1 LAIIAFIIV
10 FFEGVIMRIKLSC
23 LLSAFIITSLALS
36 ANENTQ
42 LPIKKVSLFSSGI
55 GYFERAGEVTS
66 SVNLTLPF
74 ETSAMDDALKSL
86 IVYDPATNAPI
97 VSYASDNLQKT
108 LSSFKINLSAN
119 PSIAQILASLK
130 GAEIEIYA
138 PGKIIGKIIGVETK
152 NILKDGATTQESFLS
167 IFTQNKIELISL
179 KEIVSYAFTDKNISR
194 DLARALDVILNFRQN
209 TKYVNIYLPSSQK
222 RLVSIGYV
230 IPAPVW
236 KTTYRLDLF
245 GKKPFLQGW
254 AIVDNAGDSDWRDVE
269 LSLVVGRPASFT
281 QPLYAPYFLSR
292 PILPLSIAGVARAR
306 SYDTGFLQDE
316 VSDDYNM
323 AFYETASPAQR
334 MQESVFAKPSA
345 KSAYDVPNSK
355 SAGEQFVFT
364 LKNPVTLERGQS
376 AMFPFVQGDL
386 KARKVSIFT
395 HISQGT
401 NTNPALGA
409 EIINNLELK
418 LPAGA
423 ISVYDGD
430 SYAGDAL
437 MNFLADGEK
446 RFISYGDDLALIGTV
461 SHSSSV
467 LFEGVKISKGVLSI
481 TEKTIYE
488 KTYTIKNNDKIDK
501 NIILEHPFIAD
512 TKLVNPIK
520 YAEKTASSYR
530 FEFVSPAGK
539 ELKYSVKE
547 ERPNTSITRI
557 ANMDYANIIAF
568 STNKNFSKSVKT
580 ALQEAAKLMSNLK
593 YQEDSLKRAKNLL
606 QNNINEQ
613 ERVRKNI
620 EAVGSESTVGKE
632 YVKKLTALDIDIEK
646 TFKQISEIEAD
657 IIKAQQV
664 FNDYIEGLEL

>member
-1 LAIIAFIIV
+1 
-10 FFEGVIMRIKLSC
+10 MRIKLSC